1 MMSGAP
7 PPVRRR
13 AARPQLRHV
22 LLGLF
27 AVATLVFIV
36 APLAIVVLNSFNN
49 VAYNVFP
56 PTEFSTRWYVNLFA
70 QEAFYAAAWR
80 SVLLATLSTAIALV
94 VGVMASYA
102 LVRYRLP
109 APDLTK
115 AFLLSP
121 IVLPKIVLG
130 VALFMF
136 FVRIRMLDNYSS
148 LLITHVLVILPF
160 VIAMVSASLVN
171 FDWTLQE
178 AAMDLGAGPVLTF
191 LRVILPQIA
200 LSVGISGVFAFITSF
215 DQVETTIFMVRAGS
229 NTLPVEMF
237 LYLQKW
243 QDPTIAALSS
253 LLILFAI
260 GIVALVSLMLRG
272 GKLPFLP
279 QRADGDMT

>member
-1 MMSGAP
+1 MSATSRP
-7 PPVRRR
+7 ARR
-13 AARPQLRHV
+13 AMPAWRYIA
-22 LLGLF
+22 LGAFTIAASL
-27 AVATLVFIV
+27 FIV
-36 APLAIVVLNSFNN
+36 APLAVVVLNSFNS

-56 PTEFSTRWYVNLFA
+56 PEGLSLRWYQNLFA
-70 QEAFYAAAWR
+70 QDVFYAAAWR
-80 SVLLATLSTAIALV
+80 SIVLASLSTAIALV
-94 VGVMASYA
+94 IGVMAAYA

-109 APDLTK
+109 AANLTK

-136 FVRIRMLDNYSS
+136 FVRVRMLDNYSS
-148 LLITHVLVILPF
+148 LLVTHVLVILPF
-160 VIAMVSASLVN
+160 VIAMVSASLAN

-178 AAMDLGAGPVLTF
+178 AAMDLGARPLRAF
-191 LRVILPQIA
+191 LKVVLPQIS
-200 LSVGISGVFAFITSF
+200 LSVAIAGVFAFVTSF
-215 DQVETTIFMVRAGS
+215 DQVETTIFMVRTGS

-260 GIVALVSLMLRG
+260 ALVLLISAMMRG
-272 GKLPFLP
+272 RKIPFLP
-279 QRADGDMT
+279 QRSGEDAP